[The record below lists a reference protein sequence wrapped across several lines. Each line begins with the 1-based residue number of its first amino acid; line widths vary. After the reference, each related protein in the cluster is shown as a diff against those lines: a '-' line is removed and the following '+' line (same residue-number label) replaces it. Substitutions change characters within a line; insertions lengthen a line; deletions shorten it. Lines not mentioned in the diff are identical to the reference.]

1 MKINDLLKTLQPKKV
16 DDANRIR
23 MGCSGDG
30 GYVIMDH
37 KNLCETVL
45 YSYGIE
51 DNDSFDQHYHKQYGA
66 DVRQY
71 GFSIDSPPQRP
82 GFSFTH
88 EGISYEKTH
97 NCDTFESHI
106 ARNSDQGKRIFLKMD
121 VEGAEWLAF
130 LNMPEHILLQCNQI
144 AIEVHDLSG
153 LGINT
158 MYPQVPLEQKI
169 AVMEKITQHFHCW
182 NVHVNNYASMF
193 IVDGYKVPDVM
204 EMTLVNKNLHPG
216 GQPAT
221 EQSPAQYDQACHA
234 RMQDHALDFWPFYAG
249 TEIIAPKKPLLEQK
263 IARLK
268 RSLSTRKWKHLRKR
282 HAK

>member
-1 MKINDLLKTLQPKKV
+1 MKINDLLNTLRPKQV
-16 DDANRIR
+16 DQATRVR

-37 KNLCETVL
+37 KNLSQTVL

-51 DNDSFDQHYHKQYGA
+51 DNDSFDQHYHNRYSA
-66 DVRQY
+66 NVRQY
-71 GFSIDSPPQRP
+71 DFSIAPPPQRL
-82 GFSFTH
+82 GFSFTQ
-88 EGISYEKTH
+88 EGISHEKTD

-106 ARNSDQGKRIFLKMD
+106 ARNSDQDKRIFLKID
-121 VEGAEWLAF
+121 VEGAEWLTF

-158 MYPQVPLEQKI
+158 MYPQVSLEQKI
-169 AVMEKITQHFHCW
+169 AVMEKITKHFHCW
-182 NVHVNNYASMF
+182 NVHANNYASMF

-204 EMTLVNKNLHPG
+204 EMTFVNKNLHPG

-221 EQSPAQYDQACHA
+221 EQFPTQYDQACHA
-234 RMQDHALDFWPFYAG
+234 RMQDHVLDFWPFYAG

>member
-1 MKINDLLKTLQPKKV
+1 MKINDLLKTLQPRQV
-16 DDANRIR
+16 DHAKRIR

-37 KNLCETVL
+37 KNLSETVL

-51 DNDSFDQHYHKQYGA
+51 DNDSFDQHYHKHTGA
-66 DVRQY
+66 NVRQY
-71 GFSIDSPPQRP
+71 DFSIDPPPQRQ
-82 GFSFTH
+82 GFSFTQ
-88 EGISYEKTH
+88 EGISHEKTE

-106 ARNSDQGKRIFLKMD
+106 ARNSDQDRRIFLKMD
-121 VEGAEWLAF
+121 VEGAEWLTF

-153 LGINT
+153 LGVNT
-158 MYPQVPLEQKI
+158 MYPQVSLEQKI

-182 NVHVNNYASMF
+182 NVHANNYASMF

-204 EMTLVNKNLHPG
+204 EMTFVNKHLHPG
-216 GQPAT
+216 GQLAT
-221 EQSPAQYDQACHA
+221 DLFPTPYDQACHA
-234 RMQDHALDFWPFYAG
+234 RMQDHVLDFWPFYSG
-249 TEIIAPKKPLLEQK
+249 TEIIAPKKPLIEQK